1 MSAETAA
8 LSELKR
14 ELGELKDLGRIASLL
29 AWDQEVM
36 MPAGGAGARADQL
49 STLGRII
56 HARATSPELG
66 KLLDAAEP
74 LSAGLDPDSDDA
86 RLIKVARRDFEKETK
101 VPAELRAAM
110 VRTASESYP
119 VWVKARKES
128 DFARFLPQLEKT
140 LELQRRYIECMAPEG
155 EPYDALLDDFEQ
167 GLTVVEVRRIF
178 DRLKQ
183 ALIPLVRA
191 AVGSG
196 AVDDAPLRRQLPV
209 EGLKKMERQVLARF
223 GFEPCAFRL
232 DTTVHPFET
241 SICVSD
247 IRLTTRYEVEG
258 LESLFSSMHEF
269 GHGLYEHQIAPE
281 LDWGP
286 LARGASLGWHESQS
300 LLWENLI
307 GRGLPFWE
315 RFAGDLNGFFPAELG
330 SLSAADV
337 YRMVNKVEPDFI
349 RVEADETTYN
359 LHVIMRFELEQE
371 MLSGRLPLAELPQA
385 WNQHVHDYL
394 GIEVPEDRL
403 GVLQDVHWS
412 HGSFGYFPTYSLG
425 HLTAA
430 QLWQRLG
437 AELPELPD
445 QIGAGEFGA
454 LREWL
459 RENLHR
465 YGRKFTPAELRE
477 RIVGGPVDP
486 EPFIAYL
493 KAKLAGIYGE
503 ALISG
508 T

>member
-1 MSAETAA
+1 MSGVVKA
-8 LSELKR
+8 LDELKR
-14 ELGELKDLGRIASLL
+14 ELGELKDLGRIAALL
-29 AWDQEVM
+29 AWDQQVM
-36 MPAGGAGARADQL
+36 MPAGGAAARADQL

-56 HARATSPELG
+56 HERATSPELG

-74 LSAGLDPDSDDA
+74 VTAGLDPDSDDA
-86 RLIKVARRDFEKETK
+86 RLVAVARYDFEKEIK

-110 VRTASESYP
+110 TRASSESYP
-119 VWVKARKES
+119 VWVEARKAS
-128 DFARFLPQLEKT
+128 NFADFLPCLEKT
-140 LELQRRYIECMAPEG
+140 LELKRRYIECMAPEG

-167 GLTVVEVRRIF
+167 GLTVAEIRPIF
-178 DRLKQ
+178 ARLKE
-183 ALIPLVRA
+183 ALIPLIRT
-191 AVGSG
+191 AVASG
-196 AVDDAPLRRQLPV
+196 AVDDGPLRRQLPV
-209 EGLKKMERQVLARF
+209 DGLRRLEQQVLAGF
-223 GFEPCAFRL
+223 GFDSDSFRL

-241 SICVSD
+241 AIAVSD

-269 GHGLYEHQIAPE
+269 GHGLYERQIAPG
-281 LDWGP
+281 LDSTP
-286 LARGASLGWHESQS
+286 LARGASLAWHESQS

-315 RFAGDLNGFFPAELG
+315 YFAGELSSLFASELG
-330 SLSAADV
+330 SLSASEIYA
-337 YRMVNKVEPDFI
+337 MVNKVEPDFI

-359 LHVIMRFELEQE
+359 LHVILRFELEQE

-385 WNQHVHDYL
+385 WDQRMHDYL
-394 GIEVPEDRL
+394 GVEVPNDRL
-403 GVLQDVHWS
+403 GLLQDVHWS
-412 HGSFGYFPTYSLG
+412 QGSLGYFPTYSLG

-445 QIGAGEFGA
+445 QIRSGEFGA

-465 YGRKFTPAELRE
+465 HGRKFTPAELRQ
-477 RIVGGPVDP
+477 RILGAPVDP

-493 KAKLAGIYGE
+493 HAKLAGIYGE
-503 ALISG
+503 AVVG
-508 T
+508 